1 MHARHWR
8 REYADMFALYDI
20 PGHTHDVS
28 DGQLAC
34 RNYPVDRDVGFGT
47 KAWKTGMDR
56 IYLPFYRS
64 FMIKDKGEGML
75 SPHNYQLVATS
86 HAC

>member
-1 MHARHWR
+1 
-8 REYADMFALYDI
+8 MFALYDI